1 MDMTFLSYPA
11 SLISSNG
18 EHCFDYRKGTHRALI
33 PEKKSCKKKWCNGNG
48 NSSDSSSSKQNDN
61 MRKSDHITIRNSGM
75 NRSTDGNSCLHDSN
89 KTSFVTRKDRA

>member
-1 MDMTFLSYPA
+1 MTFFSYPA

-18 EHCFDYRKGTHRALI
+18 GHCFVYRKGPHRVLI

-48 NSSDSSSSKQNDN
+48 NSNDNNSNKQNDN
-61 MRKSDHITIRNSGM
+61 MRKSDHKTIRNNGM
-75 NRSTDGNSCLHDSN
+75 NKSTDGNNCLYDSN